1 MVDNSSK
8 LKTEIERLKREK
20 NAVILAHYYTLPE
33 VQEVADFLGDSLAL
47 SIEAQKT
54 DARIILFA
62 GVHFMAETADILSTP
77 EQTVTLP
84 NLSAGCSR
92 LKRRCCFRISKRDVR
107 WQNRAMRPLS
117 RLSRRNIPATRWF
130 RTSILRSG

>member
-8 LKTEIERLKREK
+8 LKTEIERLKHEK

-62 GVHFMAETADILSTP
+62 GVHFMAETAKVLSP
-77 EQTVTLP
+77 EKKVLLP
-84 NLSAGCSR
+84 R
-92 LKRRCCFRISKRDVR
+92 RDVR
-107 WQNRAMRPLS
+107 WQSRAMRPLS

>member
-62 GVHFMAETADILSTP
+62 GVHFMAETAR
-77 EQTVTLP
+77 
-84 NLSAGCSR
+84 CSR

-130 RTSILRSG
+130 VRQYFGRGESLGRMCAAPRPMP

>member
-8 LKTEIERLKREK
+8 LKTEIERLKHEK

-54 DARIILFA
+54 DAGSSSSRRAFH
-62 GVHFMAETADILSTP
+62 GGD
-77 EQTVTLP
+77 
-84 NLSAGCSR
+84 GKCSR
-92 LKRRCCFRISKRDVR
+92 LKRRCCSRISRRDVR
-107 WQNRAMRPLS
+107 WQSRAMRPLS